1 MPGQYHESKR
11 HHGPKFLDKAG
22 TLFNEAIKNSLDRA
36 PDTGKCTTLRF
47 VMEEK
52 AYNSV
57 CRLDALQGANRLGPI
72 ANQNSSINNTN
83 TITSD
88 NGSDESV
95 LSSES
100 SDQDSDR
107 GETTKKNKSRK
118 TKKPKKDQF
127 GGVSTFIT
135 SAEVRT
141 HKCILRNQD
150 PRRMKWD
157 IFVICLALWNVF
169 FIPYNVAFR
178 PSIGATPWFLT
189 FNYFIDFAFFFDIL
203 VNFRTTYF
211 NKDGDEIFNPKDIAK
226 RYVLGGRFFI
236 DLLASV
242 PLDGIS
248 KELEIFG
255 LLKLIRLSR
264 LSRIITRLNF
274 RDDVKIIFK
283 VLELIFTLI
292 VLIHCLACFWYYVVD
307 RDKDWVPPLD
317 FIHLKTNLYN
327 EGTFKKYF
335 SSVYHAIMM
344 LNGGEVGPRTVLELI
359 FVSIIMLAGAIINA
373 NIFGNMAVLIQNMN
387 RKDTKFQEQIDTA
400 NTAMKN
406 LKLPAKTQRMVKDF
420 MLSTQST
427 FDQQQELNKFLE
439 MISPSL
445 RFMVSSHIYTKMIVG
460 N

>member
-1 MPGQYHESKR
+1 
-11 HHGPKFLDKAG
+11 
-22 TLFNEAIKNSLDRA
+22 
-36 PDTGKCTTLRF
+36 
-47 VMEEK
+47 
-52 AYNSV
+52 
-57 CRLDALQGANRLGPI
+57 
-72 ANQNSSINNTN
+72 
-83 TITSD
+83 
-88 NGSDESV
+88 
-95 LSSES
+95 
-100 SDQDSDR
+100 
-107 GETTKKNKSRK
+107 
-118 TKKPKKDQF
+118 
-127 GGVSTFIT
+127 
-135 SAEVRT
+135 
-141 HKCILRNQD
+141 
-150 PRRMKWD
+150 MKWD

-178 PSIGATPWFLT
+178 PSIGSTPWFQA
-189 FNYFIDFAFFFDIL
+189 FNYFIDIAFFFDIV

-211 NKDGDEIFNPKDIAK
+211 NKDGDEVFTAKEIAK
-226 RYVLGGRFFI
+226 RYIFGGRFFI

-242 PLDGIS
+242 PLDNIS

-307 RDKDWVPPLD
+307 RDQDWVPPLD
-317 FIHLKTNLYN
+317 FIHVKTNLYN

-344 LNGGEVGPRTVLELI
+344 LNGGEVGPRTVIELI
-359 FVSIIMLAGAIINA
+359 FVSVIMLAGAIINA

-427 FDQQQELNKFLE
+427 FDQQ
-439 MISPSL
+439 
-445 RFMVSSHIYTKMIVG
+445 
-460 N
+460 